1 MERCGLEKT
10 LDPNEANQLK
20 DLAPPSFVLI
30 RKAEKDAKKVDIN
43 KIISYRKSQ
52 YSSNNRNQTVRSQNF
67 PSLEEVFSFDRIL
80 EELKIISKHIKDG
93 ENVSLR
99 NKALFGGWI
108 AVARMVYKP
117 DKLIEWNNL
126 P

>member
-30 RKAEKDAKKVDIN
+30 RKAKKDAKKVDIN